1 MPADLRNYGYGVSWT
16 DFYTD
21 SYEGYKSRMSDYHMH
36 SYYEISLIFSG
47 NVKVLFPDRVQSGEG
62 CRLVLTR
69 PMTPHLIL
77 CEPDQLYSRVNMLF
91 SNDYFSE
98 MPSEWKHILGVFG
111 KGGRVLILTKENAT
125 KLGDLAE
132 KIKTDS
138 DPIRR
143 KLRLLLF
150 LSIASEIAGN
160 NCESADELPGFISKA
175 LSYLQEHYGEKIV
188 AEKLAWELGIGRT
201 TLMTAFK
208 KYTCSTIN
216 EHLTDLRIKE
226 ANKLLRSGYTE
237 QLTAE
242 KCGFGDVS
250 SMIRCFKKR
259 FNMTP
264 KQYVKA
270 YHK

>member
-1 MPADLRNYGYGVSWT
+1 MSADLKNYGYGVSWK

-21 SYEGYKSRMSDYHMH
+21 SYEGYRSRMSDYHMH

-47 NVKVLFPDRVQSGEG
+47 NVKILFPDKMQSGEE
-62 CRLVLTR
+62 CRLVSSR

-91 SNDYFSE
+91 SNDYFLGI
-98 MPSEWKHILGVFG
+98 PSEWKHILGVFG

-125 KLGDLAE
+125 KLGELAE
-132 KIKTDS
+132 KIKNDS

-143 KLRLLLF
+143 RLRLLLF
-150 LSIASEIAGN
+150 LSIATEIAGSYEE
-160 NCESADELPGFISKA
+160 CADELPGFVTGT
-175 LSYLQEHYGEKIV
+175 LSYLQEHYSEKIV

-208 KYTCSTIN
+208 KYTGSTIN
-216 EHLTDLRIKE
+216 EYLTDLRIKE
-226 ANKLLRSGYTE
+226 ANKLLKSGYTE

-242 KCGFGDVS
+242 KCGFGDTS
-250 SMIRCFKKR
+250 NMIRCFKKR

-264 KQYVKA
+264 KQYVRA

>member
-1 MPADLRNYGYGVSWT
+1 MSADLKNYGYGVSWK

-21 SYEGYKSRMSDYHMH
+21 SYEGYRSQMSDYHMH

-47 NVKVLFPDRVQSGEG
+47 NVKVLFPDKMQSGEG

-77 CEPDQLYSRVNMLF
+77 CEPDKLYSRVNMLF
-91 SNDYFSE
+91 SSDYFSTI
-98 MPSEWKHILGVFG
+98 PSEWKPLLGIFS

-132 KIKTDS
+132 KIKNDS

-143 KLRLLLF
+143 RLRLLLF
-150 LSIASEIAGN
+150 LSIAAETAGN
-160 NCESADELPGFISKA
+160 GEECANELPEFVSGA
-175 LSYLQEHYGEKIV
+175 LSYLHEHYSEKIV
-188 AEKLAWELGIGRT
+188 AETLAWHLGIGRT

-208 KYTCSTIN
+208 KYTGSTIN
-216 EHLTDLRIKE
+216 EYLTDLRIKE
-226 ANKLLRSGYTE
+226 ANKLLQSGYTE

-242 KCGFGDVS
+242 ECGFGDTS

-270 YHK
+270 YHN

>member
-1 MPADLRNYGYGVSWT
+1 MPAELRNYGYGINWT

-21 SYEGYKSRMSDYHMH
+21 SYEGYLPRMSDYHMH

-47 NVKVLFPDRVQSGEG
+47 NVKVLFPDRVQSGDQ

-77 CEPDQLYSRVNMLF
+77 CEPDLLYSRVNMLF
-91 SNDYFSE
+91 SNDYFST
-98 MPSEWKHILGVFG
+98 MPSEWKRVLGIFR
-111 KGGRVLILTKENAT
+111 KGGRVLILSKEKTAE
-125 KLGDLAE
+125 LGELAE
-132 KIKTDS
+132 KIKNDS

-143 KLRLLLF
+143 RLRLLLF
-150 LSIASEIAGN
+150 LSIASEIAEN
-160 NCESADELPGFISKA
+160 DKECADELPGFVSGA
-175 LSYLQEHYGEKIV
+175 LSYLHEHYSEKIV
-188 AEKLAWELGIGRT
+188 AETLAWHLGIGRT

-208 KYTCSTIN
+208 KYTGATIY
-216 EHLTDLRIKE
+216 EYLTNIRIKE
-226 ANKLLRSGYTE
+226 AETLLRLGHTE
-237 QLTAE
+237 QFIAE
-242 KCGFGDVS
+242 KCGFGDAG

-264 KQYVKA
+264 KQYVRT